1 MKWRDEGK
9 REWVLV
15 SVMRYTER
23 RIRKIV
29 DNSEKYICI
38 DAPAAMKW
46 QAILTNTIIS
56 YTIDV
61 KIGLSRKVAGRM
73 TPILNTLPDKLSSN
87 DVASIRHMHH
97 LTQKELADG
106 LGVSKRT
113 VEAWETGRNNVT
125 GTASKLLCLLRQG
138 DVSIYS

>member
-1 MKWRDEGK
+1 
-9 REWVLV
+9 
-15 SVMRYTER
+15 
-23 RIRKIV
+23 
-29 DNSEKYICI
+29 
-38 DAPAAMKW
+38 
-46 QAILTNTIIS
+46 
-56 YTIDV
+56 
-61 KIGLSRKVAGRM
+61 M